1 MILIYNIGIC
11 FGSTSCDIYTR
22 TNVYHWTK
30 TKIPIRPNVINT
42 TGCIDKKYSPSQI
55 TRTGTSSAIKTNVD
69 KFYTDKLS
77 SYTSKLDTNAGFC
90 GDRSTLNLQA
100 NVGTGTM
107 TTYYKAYLRV
117 EENTPILTFENAND
131 YYTMTNSS
139 TGNKAL
145 TYPIGLISID
155 EAILGGHAGGVFN
168 GAYNHLKKSVTNY
181 LTTGTDFWT
190 MSPVAYFYAFSTMG
204 LSFSIHIT

>member
-1 MILIYNIGIC
+1 MIYDG
-11 FGSTSCDIYTR
+11 TSAHNNGEASEDRQYGTSQFNTKGNDNMYLGYMYTEGQA
-22 TNVYHWTK
+22 H
-30 TKIPIRPNVINT
+30 
-42 TGCIDKKYSPSQI
+42 G
-55 TRTGTSSAIKTNVD
+55 TGTSSAIKTNVD

-131 YYTMTNSS
+131 YYT
-139 TGNKAL
+139 
-145 TYPIGLISID
+145 
-155 EAILGGHAGGVFN
+155 
-168 GAYNHLKKSVTNY
+168 
-181 LTTGTDFWT
+181 
-190 MSPVAYFYAFSTMG
+190 
-204 LSFSIHIT
+204 